1 MLLNVECVYY
11 TYVKAFYD
19 VLILHSFLGVSAM
32 AASGLHSLPPVPDI
46 ARDSRQNKKSKWDKV
61 FIF

>member
-1 MLLNVECVYY
+1 MYY

-19 VLILHSFLGVSAM
+19 VLILHSILGVSAM

-46 ARDSRQNKKSKWDKV
+46 ARDSRQNKRSKWDKV